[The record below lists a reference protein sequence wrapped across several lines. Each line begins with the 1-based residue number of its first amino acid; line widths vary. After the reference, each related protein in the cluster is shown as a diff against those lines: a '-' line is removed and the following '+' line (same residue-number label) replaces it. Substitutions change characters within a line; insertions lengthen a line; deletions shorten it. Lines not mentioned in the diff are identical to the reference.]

1 MSSDSPKLT
10 DAQKAFVLAWDG
22 DVSTSAFK
30 AGVHVRDARLWLASD
45 WFLREIEKRNDK
57 ELRLAV
63 QSRIQGTGELIADRI
78 SVQQLWTKIMIDPT
92 QKGADRLKASEL
104 LAKSQGQFVEK
115 IQVEDKPTGP
125 QAKEVDLEERIALL
139 TGEKKPADDWLA

>member
-1 MSSDSPKLT
+1 MSSDNPKLT
-10 DAQKAFVLAWDG
+10 DVQKAFVLAWDG
-22 DVSTSAFK
+22 DLSTSAHK
-30 AGVHVRDARLWLASD
+30 AGVPVREARLWLASD

-63 QSRIQGTGELIADRI
+63 QTRIQGITDLIADRV
-78 SVQQLWTKIMIDPT
+78 SVQQMWTKVMLDPT
-92 QKGADRLKASEL
+92 QKAADRLKASEL

-115 IQVEDKPTGP
+115 IQVEEKPVGP

-139 TGEKKPADDWLA
+139 SGEVKPVDDWLA